1 MSRAAAANHFPAL
14 GDMDIGLDPADVPAC
29 TDTIELTADESVCF
43 ILTSIPAL
51 LRIVTETDV
60 FKSLSMVLRAGGFPM
75 LIWWIAI
82 QLHGPSTW
90 ARCWK
95 LSVLVDGTCC
105 LHSNAVHVDGELH
118 WQKVIAA

>member
-60 FKSLSMVLRAGGFPM
+60 FKSLSMVLRAGGFPDAD
-75 LIWWIAI
+75 LVDSHTA
-82 QLHGPSTW
+82 TW
-90 ARCWK
+90 AID
-95 LSVLVDGTCC
+95 V
-105 LHSNAVHVDGELH
+105 GEMLE
-118 WQKVIAA
+118 AFRSG